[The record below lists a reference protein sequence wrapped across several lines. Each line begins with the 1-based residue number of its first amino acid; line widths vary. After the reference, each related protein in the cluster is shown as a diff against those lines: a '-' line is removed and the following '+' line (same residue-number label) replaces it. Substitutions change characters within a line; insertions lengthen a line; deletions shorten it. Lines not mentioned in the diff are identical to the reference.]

1 MAHNYINNTLWRL
14 SLPVGQTIRHMASL
28 SLVNAKTSFN
38 KCPEVLLLN
47 PMALRS
53 GSSIFLK
60 KLIIFGLRGK
70 KAKAEGPSR

>member
-1 MAHNYINNTLWRL
+1 
-14 SLPVGQTIRHMASL
+14 MASL